1 MQRFK
6 LRKPSAYHWDFFVLG
21 LCAVPSALLGL
32 PLNNGLIPQVRTLAA
47 CGVRCAHADALA

>member
-47 CGVRCAHADALA
+47 CGVR